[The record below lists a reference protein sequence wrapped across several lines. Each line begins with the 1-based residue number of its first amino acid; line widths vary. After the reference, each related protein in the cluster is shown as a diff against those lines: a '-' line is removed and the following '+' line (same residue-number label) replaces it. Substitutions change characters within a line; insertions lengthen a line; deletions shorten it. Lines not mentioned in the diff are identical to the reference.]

1 MLTMKFHKCLF
12 VLHIYIYSNI
22 IDVHIS
28 TNYHVRSKLIIQ
40 HSILI
45 FNCTMTT
52 WCIHTPECVEK
63 NAHTTAM
70 SIKSKLT
77 ANIRLL
83 DSVLFKTIKNLR
95 KKDIL

>member
-12 VLHIYIYSNI
+12 VLYKYIYIYSNI

-52 WCIHTPECVEK
+52 WYIHTLEC
-63 NAHTTAM
+63 
-70 SIKSKLT
+70 IKKKKT
-77 ANIRLL
+77 RTQLL
-83 DSVLFKTIKNLR
+83 CQLSPN
-95 KKDIL
+95 